1 MKKAPLISVVMPVY
15 GVEDYLENSV
25 KSVLNQTFEDFE
37 LILVDDESPDN
48 CPKMCDDY
56 AQVNSCVRVTHQKNK
71 GLGGAR
77 NTGLYEAEGQY
88 VYFLDSDDTIQ
99 PDTLEYFDK
108 VINDNE
114 GIDMVFSDFQYVN
127 VGDEFKAAG
136 SDNGVEIL
144 SRSEIQRSF
153 LLREKR
159 ILAPATC
166 YRRVWLLENN
176 LHFEKIPYSE
186 DQHFLWNALLCV
198 NQVAH
203 IRKPLYNYLVR
214 PGSIMN
220 ASTLSKIVKGYP
232 FFKQLD
238 NKCQTSETAIPLVRR
253 FLLSRWVIG
262 ILHSSARLCSFE
274 EYQELCEWFEAERHC
289 KNLRGFPSKSIAALS
304 YLFAISPKLFFRV
317 LGGRKIK
324 PSDKRLGGAILSL
337 EFRVESLELDGC
349 RSLGERRLAA

>member
-1 MKKAPLISVVMPVY
+1 MEKAPLISVVMPIY

-56 AQVNSCVRVTHQKNK
+56 EQVNTSVRVIHQKNK

-77 NTGLYEAEGQY
+77 NTGLYEAKGQY
-88 VYFLDSDDTIQ
+88 VFFIDSDDTIQ
-99 PDTLEYFDK
+99 PDALEFFAK
-108 VINDNE
+108 VINEND

-127 VGDEFKAAG
+127 VGEEFKAAG

-144 SRSEIQRSF
+144 SRTEIQRSF

-166 YRRVWLLENN
+166 YRRVWLLEND

-186 DQHFLWNALLCV
+186 DQHFLWNVLLCV

-220 ASTLSKIVKGYP
+220 ASTLSKIIKGYP

-238 NKCQTSETAIPLVRR
+238 SKCQTSETAIPLVKR

-262 ILHSSARLCSFE
+262 ILHSSARLCSYD
-274 EYQELCEWFEAERHC
+274 EYQELCERFEAERHC
-289 KNLRGFPSKSIAALS
+289 KNLKDFPSKRIVALG
-304 YLFAISPKLFFRV
+304 YLFAISPKLFFWV
-317 LGGRKIK
+317 FGGRKMMI
-324 PSDKRLGGAILSL
+324 SGKRLGGQFLI
-337 EFRVESLELDGC
+337 
-349 RSLGERRLAA
+349 